1 MEGDLTWKWHWEE
14 EAYQRVELDGG
25 GSNLEVDWEEEAY
38 QRVELDRG
46 GSNLEVALGGGL
58 PDSGTRWRGI

>member
-1 MEGDLTWKWHWEE
+1 MEWDLTWKWHWE
-14 EAYQRVELDGG
+14 EAYQRVELDG
-25 GSNLEVDWEEEAY
+25 
-38 QRVELDRG
+38 G